1 MKLRH
6 EKSHGVC
13 RDGACRR
20 APHCIQSWCEAYL
33 AKNYRRIVSHRPAV
47 LDPGETMDAGGTSA
61 ATEYH
66 DRRAVRV
73 ASPNRAALGVY
84 GGTSSDG

>member
-1 MKLRH
+1 MLATKLRH

-33 AKNYRRIVSHRPAV
+33 AKNYRRIVSHR
-47 LDPGETMDAGGTSA
+47 
-61 ATEYH
+61 
-66 DRRAVRV
+66 
-73 ASPNRAALGVY
+73 AALG
-84 GGTSSDG
+84 